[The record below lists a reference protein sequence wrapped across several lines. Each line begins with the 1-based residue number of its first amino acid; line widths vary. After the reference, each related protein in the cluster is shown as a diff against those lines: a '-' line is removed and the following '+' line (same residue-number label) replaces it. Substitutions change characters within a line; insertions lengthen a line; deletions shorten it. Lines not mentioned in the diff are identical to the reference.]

1 MPIHCRIPLRRF
13 TQQEFGELSYGVLR
27 EVFAIHNELGRFFEE
42 GPYKRALA
50 IRHPDIRLEE
60 PIDVTFRTFTKQY
73 FMDVLV
79 ASGGLFEFK
88 AVDRFSSRHRAQLLH
103 YLLLT
108 ELKHGMLVNVR
119 SEKVEREFVNS
130 ALKREDRFTYMSEAS
145 GWDDRLPGALLVREI
160 LLELLADWG
169 TCLELPLYEAGLTH
183 FLGGD
188 AVVLRPVQVL
198 LDSTLLG
205 EQPFRH
211 AAEDV
216 AFRLTAFEDPRAFE
230 RFLPQVD
237 RLVRH
242 TSLRALLWVNI
253 ARSRVTF
260 TTVAPKEAAAREA
273 RLKRVSVG
281 CRVGQSGQGEKAF
294 PRLTTVICRWTVQ
307 PETLPVHPF
316 KPCPAQ
322 IRTTDDATGFPPS
335 ADTNRAPD
343 QHRA

>member
-1 MPIHCRIPLRRF
+1 MPIHCRIPLRRL

-42 GPYKRALA
+42 GPYKEALA
-50 IRHPDIRLEE
+50 IRHPNVRLEE

-79 ASGGLFEFK
+79 ASGGPFEFK
-88 AVDRFSSRHRAQLLH
+88 AVDRFSRRHRAQLLH

-108 ELKHGMLVNVR
+108 DLKHGMLVNVR
-119 SEKVEREFVNS
+119 PEKVEREFVNS
-130 ALKREDRFTYMSEAS
+130 ALEREDRFAFVSETS
-145 GWDDRLPGALLVREI
+145 GWDNRFPGASRAREI

-169 TCLELPLYEAGLTH
+169 TCLELPLYEEGLTH

-188 AVVLRPVQVL
+188 SVVIRPVQVQ
-198 LDSTLLG
+198 LDSTPLG

-216 AFRLTAFEDPRAFE
+216 AFKLTAFEDPAALE
-230 RFLPQVD
+230 RFLPQLD

-242 TSLRALLWVNI
+242 TSLRALLWINI

-260 TTVAPKEAAAREA
+260 TAVAPKEAGRNMGAG
-273 RLKRVSVG
+273 K
-281 CRVGQSGQGEKAF
+281 
-294 PRLTTVICRWTVQ
+294 
-307 PETLPVHPF
+307 
-316 KPCPAQ
+316 
-322 IRTTDDATGFPPS
+322 
-335 ADTNRAPD
+335 
-343 QHRA
+343 